1 MSAVYEAGDKGYITH
16 KGVEVTED
24 TPDDVL
30 FSIGLRR
37 LETELSE
44 DPKAQIVSGP
54 FYRPAEDGT
63 ATAIQHYKYFVP
75 DLESLRQDKISEHH
89 ISKDQVMGKG
99 ISYKGNNFDLRF
111 RNMCYITMMLSL
123 INNDSYPEDFTWYTT
138 DGDVVPMPKKE
149 CMTLIALVLDKIK
162 GLELKSIEILKKMK
176 AIDNVDDL
184 FKFDPKVGEL

>member
-1 MSAVYEAGDKGYITH
+1 
-16 KGVEVTED
+16 
-24 TPDDVL
+24 
-30 FSIGLRR
+30 
-37 LETELSE
+37 
-44 DPKAQIVSGP
+44 
-54 FYRPAEDGT
+54 
-63 ATAIQHYKYFVP
+63 
-75 DLESLRQDKISEHH
+75 
-89 ISKDQVMGKG
+89 
-99 ISYKGNNFDLRF
+99 
-111 RNMCYITMMLSL
+111 MMLSL